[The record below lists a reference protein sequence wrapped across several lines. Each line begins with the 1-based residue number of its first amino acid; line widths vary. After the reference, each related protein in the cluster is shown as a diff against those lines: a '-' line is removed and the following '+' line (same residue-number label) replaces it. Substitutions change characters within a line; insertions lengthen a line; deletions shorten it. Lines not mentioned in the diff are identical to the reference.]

1 MEFKEKRIVWEENQG
16 WFIEEVRQN
25 ICRVHLTDDVRGN
38 QGLPD
43 TEKQPTEFGIGT
55 HCVENHHII
64 GLKKFQVGTL
74 K

>member
-1 MEFKEKRIVWEENQG
+1 M
-16 WFIEEVRQN
+16 EEVRQN

-43 TEKQPTEFGIGT
+43 MEKQPTECGIGT
-55 HCVENHHII
+55 PCVEKHHII

>member
-1 MEFKEKRIVWEENQG
+1 M
-16 WFIEEVRQN
+16 EEVRQN

-43 TEKQPTEFGIGT
+43 TEKQPIEFGIGT
-55 HCVENHHII
+55 HCVEKHHII
-64 GLKKFQVGTL
+64 GLKKFQMGTL